1 MKTAIPGNGTA
12 AFCHDVVTAPFPK
25 VLFMETIFH
34 SFTFVLLA
42 EMGDKTQLLAILLAA
57 QFRRFWPVAGGI
69 LLATLLNH
77 AVTAWLGVEISGFLS
92 PDWLSRIT
100 GGLFIGIGLWVLV
113 PDSTPELKE
122 QANAKGAFF
131 TSLVAFFLAEIG
143 DKTQLATL
151 TLAAQYHDVVLVTL
165 GTTLGMLGATIPAM
179 LLGKKIL
186 TRIPLKQVH
195 RIASIVFI
203 LCGVWMLLR

>member
-1 MKTAIPGNGTA
+1 
-12 AFCHDVVTAPFPK
+12 
-25 VLFMETIFH
+25 METIFH

-57 QFRRFWPVAGGI
+57 QFRRFWPVAAGI
-69 LLATLLNH
+69 LIATLLNH

-92 PDWLSRIT
+92 QDWLGRIT
-100 GGLFIGIGLWVLV
+100 GALFIGIGLWVLV

-122 QANAKGAFF
+122 QAHAKGAFL

-151 TLAAQYHDVVLVTL
+151 TLAAKYHDVTLVTL

-179 LLGKKIL
+179 LLGEKLL

-203 LCGVWMLLR
+203 LCGLWMLLR